1 MIMDNAPCHKNAASP
16 NPAHVVKFLPP
27 HSPFLNPIENSFSA
41 WKSVVKNKLSSE
53 EIQRILQADN
63 DHQET
68 KAARRRRILTEVGT
82 EAIATITAEK
92 CQAWYRHSMTYLP
105 KCQGLEDVFY

>member
-1 MIMDNAPCHKNAASP
+1 MIMDNAPCHKNAASS
-16 NPAHVVKFLPP
+16 NPVHVMKFLPT

-41 WKSVVKNKLSSE
+41 WKRGVKNKLSSE

-68 KAARRRRILTEVGT
+68 KATRQRRILTEVGT

-92 CQAWYRHSMTYLP
+92 RQAWYRHCMTYLP
-105 KCQGLEDVFY
+105 TC